1 MPLLVVVVLTVA
13 AVPWAKGGLE
23 LVEHHK
29 EDSRAQGFYPVDP
42 IYPWFRDELA
52 SPSVVL
58 ASDLYSARIP
68 AYSSEANVVSRRG
81 SFVLRVLPKL
91 EKRAAGKIE
100 VPQGS
105 LDVREF
111 FNGTDLD
118 TGLEILRRHRVD
130 FVMTPSNSDL
140 DKKMAELPGFESV
153 REPSKRFDV
162 YEADLPTLGR
172 LLDTT
177 GNARLPPQ

>member
-1 MPLLVVVVLTVA
+1 
-13 AVPWAKGGLE
+13 
-23 LVEHHK
+23 
-29 EDSRAQGFYPVDP
+29 
-42 IYPWFRDELA
+42 
-52 SPSVVL
+52 
-58 ASDLYSARIP
+58 
-68 AYSSEANVVSRRG
+68 
-81 SFVLRVLPKL
+81 
-91 EKRAAGKIE
+91 

-111 FNGTDLD
+111 FNGTDLE

-130 FVMTPSNSDL
+130 FVMAPANSDL